1 MKLAEIT
8 TKNDQELA
16 TLVTDL
22 RAQIAAAT
30 IELRTKEVKNVK
42 AIAGLKHTLAQAL
55 TLLREREISREEA
68 Q

>member
-16 TLVTDL
+16 TLVVDL

-42 AIAGLKHTLAQAL
+42 VIAGLKHNLAQAL
-55 TLLREREISREEA
+55 TLVREREISREEA
-68 Q
+68 L